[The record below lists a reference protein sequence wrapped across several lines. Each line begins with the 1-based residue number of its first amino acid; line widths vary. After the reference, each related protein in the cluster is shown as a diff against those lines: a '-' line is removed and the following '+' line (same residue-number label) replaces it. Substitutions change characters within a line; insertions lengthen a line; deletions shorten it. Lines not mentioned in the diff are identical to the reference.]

1 MKQWIHESF
10 NTEDGILLKGNVN
23 RVVASYVILEHVDS
37 VVQLEAELFPFHMI
51 LEVSVHFVNATLDG
65 CTFMSYVLM
74 DLPDR
79 IIEIKVFHH
88 ILHIVIHF
96 RNKIRVNLFQERLDW
111 LKISRKSLKDI
122 GSMQLLSGNEEQE
135 VSVHL
140 FWIFGFP
147 DEGVSRKAG
156 NIH

>member
-1 MKQWIHESF
+1 M
-10 NTEDGILLKGNVN
+10 
-23 RVVASYVILEHVDS
+23 
-37 VVQLEAELFPFHMI
+37 EAELFPFNMI

-74 DLPDR
+74 DLPNC
-79 IIEIKVFHH
+79 IIEIKVFNH

-96 RNKIRVNLFQERLDW
+96 RNKIRINLFQERLDW
-111 LKISRKSLKDI
+111 LKIGRKSLKDI

-147 DEGVSRKAG
+147 DEGISGKAG
-156 NIH
+156 NVH